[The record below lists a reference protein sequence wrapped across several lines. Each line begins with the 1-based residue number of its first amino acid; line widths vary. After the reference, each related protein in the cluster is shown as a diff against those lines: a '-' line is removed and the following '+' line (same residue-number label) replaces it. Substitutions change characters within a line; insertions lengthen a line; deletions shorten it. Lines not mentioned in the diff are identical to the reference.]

1 MRKAKPFLPIAL
13 GLLLAALL
21 IPGSATVAR
30 GDLIRDH
37 DLNYEIETPPGWD
50 RLPKDDTWTDYGIVV
65 GATRELATLKDDGS
79 PGKGQGGL
87 LHLAITDLPEGK
99 TLEDMSKDEATRGFL
114 MRRFDKDPAKWPE
127 IAVVRDE
134 YGSGLEIFI
143 LTANG
148 KAPNLKSKMGPVRA
162 VMMIATA
169 KKKLFKLRMY
179 AWTTEFDAE
188 GLKGDLDMVE
198 TQGFDIL
205 DLRPDA
211 EKPTEGERP
220 PDEDEPEEAPTGD
233 EAEEKVFEDK
243 LVGWKL
249 VKPVGIKS
257 RDDYDKEK
265 FKDVVAW
272 FEDNDHVGSY
282 QIMFYVI
289 KRGRKNPET
298 GLAMQDEGLRN
309 WGLDRWWPSFDKYHP
324 TGAVRSW
331 AWPRKSKTF
340 LALPDWT
347 KEREVFAT
355 PKKRPA
361 KPGKVK
367 SSELIKKYKVA
378 EKVKGEKLGKEKLI
392 EAYRAM
398 LGGNRERSGREAVIR
413 YVWGTARLTCFIT
426 ISLSRDAPMKWSDEI
441 QTLLDSIEMTGRHR
455 PGRGR

>member
-1 MRKAKPFLPIAL
+1 MRKAKPFLLVAL
-13 GLLLAALL
+13 GLLLAVLL
-21 IPGSATVAR
+21 IPSSGMVAR
-30 GDLIRDH
+30 GELIRNH
-37 DLNYEIETPPGWD
+37 DLNYELETPPRWA
-50 RLPKDDTWTDYGIVV
+50 RLPELETWKEFGIVV
-65 GATRELATLKDDGS
+65 GATRELAKLKDGS
-79 PGKGQGGL
+79 PGKGEGGL
-87 LHLAITDLPEGK
+87 LHLGITDMPEGK

-114 MRRFDKDPAKWPE
+114 MRRFDKDSAKWPDIE
-127 IAVVRDE
+127 VVRDE

-143 LTANG
+143 LTAKG
-148 KAPNLKSKMGPVRA
+148 EAPNLKSKKAPVRA
-162 VMMIATA
+162 VLMIATA

-179 AWTTEFDAE
+179 AWYTEFDAE
-188 GLKGDLDMVE
+188 GLKGDLDVVE

-220 PDEDEPEEAPTGD
+220 PEEDEPEEGPTGD
-233 EAEEKVFEDK
+233 EAEEKVIEDK

-249 VKPVGIKS
+249 VKPVGLKS
-257 RDDYDKEK
+257 KTDYDKEK

-282 QIMFYVI
+282 QLMFYVI

-298 GLAMQDEGLRN
+298 GQPMQDEGLRN
-309 WGLDRWWPSFDKYHP
+309 WGLDRWWATFDRSHP
-324 TGAVRSW
+324 TGVVRSW
-331 AWPRKSKTF
+331 AWPRKSSF
-340 LALPDWT
+340 LTLPDWT

-355 PKKRPA
+355 PKKRPP

-378 EKVKGEKLGKEKLI
+378 EKMKGEKLGKEKLI
-392 EAYRAM
+392 EAYRGM

-426 ISLSRDAPMKWSDEI
+426 ISFSRDAPMKWSDEI
-441 QTLLDSIEMTGRHR
+441 QSLLDSVEMTGRHR